1 VIVVGA
7 AEIPALISCLALLP
21 RGAVSSTTMLNLVR
35 ACIASLCTLVPLSM
49 LQPLELLYLAPLFI
63 LLFPMAA
70 LVTRLILPSDLWL
83 VMEMARARMFA
94 PEATRD
100 G

>member
-1 VIVVGA
+1 LHRLVVHNRSA
-7 AEIPALISCLALLP
+7 IDSAF
-21 RGAVSSTTMLNLVR
+21 
-35 ACIASLCTLVPLSM
+35 
-49 LQPLELLYLAPLFI
+49 ELLYLTPLFT

-70 LVTRLILPSDLWL
+70 LVTRLVLPSDLWL

-94 PEATRD
+94 LEATRD